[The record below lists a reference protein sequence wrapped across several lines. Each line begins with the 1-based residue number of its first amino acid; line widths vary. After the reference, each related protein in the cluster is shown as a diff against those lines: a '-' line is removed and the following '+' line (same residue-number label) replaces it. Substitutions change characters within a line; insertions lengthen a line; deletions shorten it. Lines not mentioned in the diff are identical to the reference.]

1 MLSLVAHLIRAR
13 MNGVILPDRPPDTS
27 NDGMSSCRPTAA
39 KLSAICTAGSNT
51 QGAHNGFERV
61 PILIGGEQVAAEK
74 KVGALLAGAPVPD
87 HPSLLFLYI

>member
-13 MNGVILPDRPPDTS
+13 INGVILPDRPPDTS

-51 QGAHNGFERV
+51 QGGTQR
-61 PILIGGEQVAAEK
+61 IRTG
-74 KVGALLAGAPVPD
+74 PD
-87 HPSLLFLYI
+87 THWG